1 MYFWDKHKTIT
12 GYYELLSGEVCDRY
26 GLTQMEY
33 DILMF
38 LHNDPQHN
46 TAAEIVKV
54 RKSTK
59 SHVST
64 SLKKLEDKGLVERI
78 QSKVN
83 KKHIEIV
90 LLDKAELIVEA
101 GINAQKRFAQNVLSG
116 LTEEEK
122 CMCIIVFDKIC
133 NNAEEHFLKEKANGN

>member
-12 GYYELLSGEVCDRY
+12 SYYELLSGEVCDRY

-38 LHNDPQHN
+38 LYNNPQQN

-64 SLKKLEDKGLVERI
+64 SLKKLENKGLIKRK
-78 QSKVN
+78 QSKDN

-90 LLDKAELIVEA
+90 LLDDAALIVDA
-101 GINAQKRFAQNVLSG
+101 GLNAQKQFAKNVLSG
-116 LTEEEK
+116 LTEEK
-122 CMCIIVFDKIC
+122 QVCINIFDKIC
-133 NNAEEHFLKEKANGN
+133 NNAEEH